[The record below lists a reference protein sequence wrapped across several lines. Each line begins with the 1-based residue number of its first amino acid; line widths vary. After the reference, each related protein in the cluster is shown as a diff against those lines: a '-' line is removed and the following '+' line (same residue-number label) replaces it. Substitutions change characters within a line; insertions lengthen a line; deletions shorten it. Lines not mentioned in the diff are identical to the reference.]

1 MTPSRHKIAIWPAL
15 VLLMICFS
23 LPANCQNVIALVGSG
38 SNVPTPLYS
47 HWIDEYN
54 KLSPTVQVR
63 YLSTGTMKGIED
75 ISRGVGDFAAGEVPM
90 SDEQLKAAKT
100 PILQIPT
107 VLVAI
112 VPIYHVPGVK
122 GSLRFSGPVL
132 AEIFLGNIKT
142 WDDPRIKEINAGQP
156 LPHLDIA
163 VVHRTEGKG
172 SNYILTDFLSK
183 TSQKWRSQ
191 IGKTPSPA
199 WPVGAS
205 ANRGEDMMEKVKSTP
220 GAMGYIELGFTLTDN
235 SVGVGLVQN
244 VAGRFISADSGEH
257 CRCLPL
263 PRKVHSGGSPRFAY
277 QRSGQRGIPDS
288 KLYLALMC
296 LKDQPILNDLRRSPI
311 TSSGCLPR
319 VSKAP
324 RNTGTRR
331 CPRHLPLKFWQKRG
345 HCAERVRG
353 FLAGQDFKPA
363 QELFPCLHR
372 RLSFL

>member
-1 MTPSRHKIAIWPAL
+1 
-15 VLLMICFS
+15 MICFS
-23 LPANCQNVIALVGSG
+23 LPADCQNVIALVGSG
-38 SNVPTPLYS
+38 SNIPTPLYS

-63 YLSTGTMKGIED
+63 YLSTGAMKGIED

-90 SDEQLKAAKT
+90 SNEQLKAANT

-122 GSLRFSGPVL
+122 GGLRFSGSVL

-142 WDDPRIKEINAGQP
+142 WDDPRIKEINAGQL

-183 TSQKWRSQ
+183 TSQKWRNQ

-199 WPVGAS
+199 WPVGES

-244 VAGRFISADSGEH
+244 AAGRFISANQASIAAAYRSLEKSIPADLRVSLTNAPGNDAYPIVSFTWLFVPKRSNDPERSKALANYLEWVLTTGQQSAEKH
-257 CRCLPL
+257 GYTPL
-263 PRKVHSGGSPRFAY
+263 PASLAPKVLAKA
-277 QRSGQRGIPDS
+277 RS
-288 KLYLALMC
+288 
-296 LKDQPILNDLRRSPI
+296 LR
-311 TSSGCLPR
+311 
-319 VSKAP
+319 
-324 RNTGTRR
+324 
-331 CPRHLPLKFWQKRG
+331 
-345 HCAERVRG
+345 
-353 FLAGQDFKPA
+353 
-363 QELFPCLHR
+363 
-372 RLSFL
+372 